1 LRRAA
6 QRPWGAARS
15 LIATWVVATLSACAP
30 PASGE
35 TGSAGSTTG
44 EPCPTPPEPFCRS
57 APIDFEVIV
66 AESGGFTVEADA
78 VRGLGDVNGDGLD
91 DLAIGRFVVFS
102 ELDPAPLVA
111 SDEAALA
118 ERGFGITWMYDD
130 ASPEAQAV
138 GDVNGDG
145 LDDVL
150 VLRDDDA
157 LAWVVFGKEDLGPVD
172 IADVAAGLGGFAIT
186 EVDSV
191 AANAPLG
198 DVDGD
203 GLADLALRTSDSGEL
218 RVVRGKANGDP
229 LPLALT
235 EPLATTDGYAEVAA
249 GDFDGDGV
257 IDIASC
263 VESLEILSAPDGWG
277 APARVSTALEYNCT
291 GRRLFSGDFTGD
303 GVDDLAFNAQLDSV
317 VTGIVPGPLPLT
329 EAAIPGDLSIFFG
342 GYSGAILA
350 DIDGDGAAE
359 ALMAGYGEDG
369 YQDASL
375 WAWRLENV
383 HAHRDTPRG
392 CPVPR
397 DPIRAAEDD
406 VGGQLI
412 GDVNGDGRI
421 DIFAPGADVVIT
433 EVCDLAP

>member
-1 LRRAA
+1 MPPANSAVWFEIPATDMAR
-6 QRPWGAARS
+6 ARS
-15 LIATWVVATLSACAP
+15 FYEAVLKTELKDTEDADDGRPARKAP
-30 PASGE
+30 PSPLE
-35 TGSAGSTTG
+35 R
-44 EPCPTPPEPFCRS
+44 EELC
-57 APIDFEVIV
+57 
-66 AESGGFTVEADA
+66 
-78 VRGLGDVNGDGLD
+78 
-91 DLAIGRFVVFS
+91 AIC
-102 ELDPAPLVA
+102 
-111 SDEAALA
+111 
-118 ERGFGITWMYDD
+118 
-130 ASPEAQAV
+130 
-138 GDVNGDG
+138 
-145 LDDVL
+145 
-150 VLRDDDA
+150 
-157 LAWVVFGKEDLGPVD
+157 
-172 IADVAAGLGGFAIT
+172 
-186 EVDSV
+186 
-191 AANAPLG
+191 
-198 DVDGD
+198 
-203 GLADLALRTSDSGEL
+203 
-218 RVVRGKANGDP
+218 
-229 LPLALT
+229 
-235 EPLATTDGYAEVAA
+235 
-249 GDFDGDGV
+249 DGV